1 MNIVYVYSK
10 NLNKSTHALETRF
23 GYIYEMYPNN
33 LEIITIK
40 YFYPRFYRT
49 SAYRFICI

>member
-10 NLNKSTHALETRF
+10 NLNKSTHALETRY
-23 GYIYEMYPNN
+23 GYIDEMYPNN

-40 YFYPRFYRT
+40 YF
-49 SAYRFICI
+49 